1 MNPLEDR
8 IIIEILPDEIKA
20 GSIILQ
26 NKRENQKTKGK
37 IIAIGCGLKYL
48 QDEIK
53 VGDVILYKKYA
64 GTRITLE
71 DKDCVM
77 LREAEL
83 DAVLF

>member
-1 MNPLEDR
+1 MKPLDDR
-8 IIIEILPDEIKA
+8 IIVEILEEENKV
-20 GSIILQ
+20 GSIIVP

-37 IIAIGCGLKYL
+37 ILAIGCGIKYL

-53 VGDVILYKKYA
+53 VGDTILYKKYA
-64 GTRITLE
+64 GTRISLD

-83 DAVLF
+83 DAVL

>member
-1 MNPLEDR
+1 
-8 IIIEILPDEIKA
+8 
-20 GSIILQ
+20 
-26 NKRENQKTKGK
+26 
-37 IIAIGCGLKYL
+37 L

-64 GTRITLE
+64 GTRIVLE

-83 DAVLF
+83 DAVLS

>member
-1 MNPLEDR
+1 MKPLEDR
-8 IIIEILPDEIKA
+8 VIIEILPDENKV
-20 GSIILQ
+20 GSIILP
-26 NKRENQKTKGK
+26 NKNENQKTKGK
-37 IIAIGCGLKYL
+37 IIAIGSGLRYL

-64 GTRITLE
+64 GTRIVLE

-83 DAVLF
+83 DAVLS